1 MTVKNVEKLEKSR
14 VAVTVEVGA
23 EEFEAAVAKAYA
35 KARGKL
41 SIPGF
46 RPGKA
51 PRKMIEK
58 LYGAGV
64 FYSDAVDIALP
75 EAYTQAI
82 GQSGLDVVG
91 YPEVEI
97 VDDKIDENGF
107 TFKATVAV
115 YPEVKLGEYKG
126 LTAEKEEVKVSA
138 DDVKERLNEMAER
151 NARLVSVDR
160 KAKKGD
166 IAVIDFEGFDNGEAF
181 EGGKGEN
188 YELELGSGQF
198 IPGFEDQV
206 IGHNAGESFDV
217 NVKFPE
223 EYTPELAGKDA
234 TFKVT
239 LHEIKMKELPELDD
253 EFAKDLDYDNVDE
266 LRKGVEA
273 DMLEHRQSDADKEFE
288 AKLMEELVANV
299 EAEIPEVMFD
309 TQKEENI
316 NNFAQRLAQQ
326 GIDVDTYLSYMGT
339 DKDAFESSMREQAV
353 SQVKLGLALD
363 KIAELEKIE
372 VGAEDIEEE
381 FKKLAEMY
389 NMEVEKIKSLIAED
403 LLKEDLL
410 KEKVV
415 KFVVDSAKAL
425 KPGKKPAAK
434 KAPAKKAAA
443 KKADDA
449 EGEKKPAAKKS
460 TAKKADGETAA
471 KKPAAKK
478 TAPKAEPKA
487 EAAPKAAKAT
497 KASAKKTV
505 AKPVKAERI
514 EKAVP
519 AEKPAA
525 KKTSAKKAAAPKAET
540 PAEVKAETP
549 AAPAP
554 VVKA

>member
-91 YPEVEI
+91 YPEIEI

-126 LTAEKEEVKVSA
+126 LTAEKEEIKVSA

-188 YELELGSGQF
+188 YELELGSGSF
-198 IPGFEDQV
+198 VPGFEDQV

-239 LHEIKMKELPELDD
+239 LHEIKVKELPELDD

-266 LRKGVEA
+266 LKKGVEA
-273 DMLEHRQSDADKEFE
+273 DMLEHRQSDVEKEFE

-339 DKDAFESSMREQAV
+339 DKEAFESSMREQAV

-363 KIAELEKIE
+363 KIAEDEKIE
-372 VGAEDIEEE
+372 VSAEDIEEE

-389 NMEVEKIKSLIAED
+389 GMEVEKIKSLIAED
-403 LLKEDLL
+403 LLKADLL

-415 KFVVDSAKAL
+415 KFVVDNAKAL
-425 KPGKKPAAK
+425 KPGKKAAAKKAPAKKAVAKQPDDAEAAEKKPAAK

-443 KKADDA
+443 KKD
-449 EGEKKPAAKKS
+449 EGEAE
-460 TAKKADGETAA
+460 KKAPA

-478 TAPKAEPKA
+478 TAAKKADDA
-487 EAAPKAAKAT
+487 EAAE
-497 KASAKKTV
+497 KK
-505 AKPVKAERI
+505 P
-514 EKAVP
+514 
-519 AEKPAA
+519 
-525 KKTSAKKAAAPKAET
+525 AKKAPAKKKAED
-540 PAEVKAETP
+540 AE
-549 AAPAP
+549 
-554 VVKA
+554 

>member
-91 YPEVEI
+91 YPEIEI

-126 LTAEKEEVKVSA
+126 LTAEKEEIKVSA

-188 YELELGSGQF
+188 YELELGSGSF
-198 IPGFEDQV
+198 VPGFEDQV
-206 IGHNAGESFDV
+206 IGMKAGEEKDLDIT
-217 NVKFPE
+217 FPE
-223 EYTPELAGKDA
+223 DYHKDLAGK
-234 TFKVT
+234 KVVF
-239 LHEIKMKELPELDD
+239 HVKAKEIKSKELPKLDD
-253 EFAKDLDYDNVDE
+253 DFAKDVSEYDTLKE
-266 LRKGVEA
+266 LKDSIKQR
-273 DMLEHRQSDADKEFE
+273 LQSQGIPYDQYCKMTNMDE
-288 AKLMEELVANV
+288 AKFLEEGKEPATRQVRMDLAVNA
-299 EAEIPEVMFD
+299 II
-309 TQKEENI
+309 KEEKLE
-316 NNFAQRLAQQ
+316 A
-326 GIDVDTYLSYMGT
+326 T
-339 DKDAFESSMREQAV
+339 DE
-353 SQVKLGLALD
+353 
-363 KIAELEKIE
+363 
-372 VGAEDIEEE
+372 
-381 FKKLAEMY
+381 
-389 NMEVEKIKSLIAED
+389 EVEKQYNDLAEKYSMD
-403 LLKEDLL
+403 VNELKKYLDAMSVRTQIIRD
-410 KEKVV
+410 KAISV
-415 KFVVDSAKAL
+415 VVDSAKIE
-425 KPGKKPAAK
+425 KK
-434 KAPAKKAAA
+434 KAPKKE
-443 KKADDA
+443 A
-449 EGEKKPAAKKS
+449 EGEAAEGEEKPAKKTAAKKS
-460 TAKKADGETAA
+460 AKKEEE
-471 KKPAAKK
+471 
-478 TAPKAEPKA
+478 KAE
-487 EAAPKAAKAT
+487 
-497 KASAKKTV
+497 
-505 AKPVKAERI
+505 
-514 EKAVP
+514 
-519 AEKPAA
+519 
-525 KKTSAKKAAAPKAET
+525 
-540 PAEVKAETP
+540 
-549 AAPAP
+549 
-554 VVKA
+554 

>member
-1 MTVKNVEKLEKSR
+1 MKLISCEKLEKSM
-14 VAVTVEVGA
+14 VELQFSIDAETFKSAVN
-23 EEFEAAVAKAYA
+23 AAFKREGKKYA
-35 KARGKL
+35 
-41 SIPGF
+41 IPGF
-46 RPGKA
+46 RKGKA
-51 PRKMIEK
+51 PKAMIEK
-58 LYGAGV
+58 MYGKDL
-64 FYSDAVDIALP
+64 FQYDAINDLFP
-75 EAYTQAI
+75 ENYEAAVKEANI
-82 GQSGLDVVG
+82 DVVG
-91 YPEVEI
+91 RPDAEVVSMSEDEGATLKVKVAVKPEVE
-97 VDDKIDENGF
+97 
-107 TFKATVAV
+107 
-115 YPEVKLGEYKG
+115 LGEYAG
-126 LTAEKEEVKVSA
+126 LTVNK
-138 DDVKERLNEMAER
+138 DVKTVDEADVDAEIKRMQDRNGRLLTREGAAE
-151 NARLVSVDR
+151 NGDTVD
-160 KAKKGD
+160 
-166 IAVIDFEGFDNGEAF
+166 IDFEGFVDGVAF
-181 EGGKGEN
+181 DGGKAEH
-188 YELELGSGQF
+188 YSLVLGSGSF
-198 IPGFEDQV
+198 IPGFEEQV
-206 IGHNAGESFDV
+206 VGHKAGEEFDV

-449 EGEKKPAAKKS
+449 EGEKKPAAKKAP
-460 TAKKADGETAA
+460 AKKAAAKKDEGEAEKKAPAKKPAA

-478 TAPKAEPKA
+478 ADDAGG
-487 EAAPKAAKAT
+487 
-497 KASAKKTV
+497 
-505 AKPVKAERI
+505 
-514 EKAVP
+514 EK
-519 AEKPAA
+519 KPAA
-525 KKTSAKKAAAPKAET
+525 KKAPAKKKTEDAE
-540 PAEVKAETP
+540 
-549 AAPAP
+549 
-554 VVKA
+554 